1 MRALTWHGKHDVRME
16 TVPDPEIV
24 NPGDAIIEVTATA
37 ICGSDLHLYDAVIPG
52 MQRGDILG
60 HEFMGRV
67 VDTGPGSTLKKGQR
81 VVVPFTISCG
91 KCFFCDKQLFS
102 ACDNSNPVEKQ
113 DATEALYGH
122 AVSGL
127 FGYSHL
133 TGGYPGGQ
141 AEYVRVPFSSV
152 GPIVIPDGFD
162 DEQVLF
168 LSDILPTGWMAAEN
182 AAIEPGD
189 TIAVWGCGPVGL
201 FAIQS
206 ALLMGAAKVI
216 GIDHYPGRLAL
227 ARKLGAEVIDYK
239 QAHVLEALMEMSG
252 GLGPDAVIDA
262 VGMESHGFAPDT
274 IMDNIKQTI
283 GVGADSGH
291 ALREALMAV
300 RKGGRVSIP
309 GVYGGMLDKFPLGA
323 MMEKGLQI
331 KTGQTHVQRYLKD
344 LLHRIGE
351 GELDTTFM
359 ISHRLPL
366 EEAAK
371 GYHNF
376 RNNQNDWTKVVLK
389 PGQKAA

>member
-67 VDTGPGSTLKKGQR
+67 VDTGAASPLKKGQR

-91 KCFFCDKQLFS
+91 KCFFCEKQLFS

-113 DATEALYGH
+113 DLTETLYGH
-122 AVSGL
+122 SVSGL

-141 AEYVRVPFSSV
+141 AEYVRVPFSGV

-182 AAIEPGD
+182 AEIEPGD
-189 TIAVWGCGPVGL
+189 TVAVWGCGPVGL

-206 ALLMGAAKVI
+206 ALLMGAARVI
-216 GIDHYPGRLAL
+216 AIDEYPGRLAL
-227 ARKLGAEVIDYK
+227 ARKLGADVIDFK

-274 IMDNIKQTI
+274 IMDNIKQTVGI
-283 GVGADSGH
+283 GADSGH

-300 RKGGRVSIP
+300 RKGGRVSVP

-323 MMEKGLQI
+323 LMEKGLQI
-331 KTGQTHVQRYLKD
+331 RTGQTHVQRYLKD

-351 GELDTTFM
+351 GELDTTFL

-366 EEAAK
+366 EQAAE
-371 GYHNF
+371 GYRNF
-376 RNNQNDWTKVVLK
+376 RNNQNDWTKVVLR
-389 PGQKAA
+389 PGQAAA